1 MNSYNL
7 KEIEETLNKIHPMN
21 VVNKVGNININLFK
35 AKIEYVTSRK
45 NKKQRELY
53 FLINTFN
60 PQYKLDTEILEWE
73 SDYNSHKNEHKQIS
87 NVTILESECL
97 GYLSI

>member
-7 KEIEETLNKIHPMN
+7 KGIEDTLNKIHPMN

-35 AKIEYVTSRK
+35 VKIEYTTSRK

-53 FLINTFN
+53 FLVNTLN
-60 PQYKLDTEILEWE
+60 PQHKLNTEIIEWE
-73 SDYNSHKNEHKQIS
+73 KDYNSKKNEHKQIS
-87 NVTILESECL
+87 NVTILESLCL
-97 GYLSI
+97 GFISI

>member
-7 KEIEETLNKIHPMN
+7 KIIEETLNNVHPMN

-53 FLINTFN
+53 FLVNTFN
-60 PQYKLDTEILEWE
+60 PQYKLDNEVLEWKT
-73 SDYNSHKNEHKQIS
+73 DYNSKKNEHKQIS
-87 NVTILESECL
+87 NVTILESLCL
-97 GYLSI
+97 GFISI